1 MSVYVSRQVPGQHER
16 GRMNK
21 LVFGLAAFQLVAGAA
36 SAAEPLSDG
45 QLDRITAG
53 ALPPIMIDCPGCVST
68 SSGQT
73 STTTN
78 GTTAVVTSTGNT
90 GGSGSS
96 GVSGSTGNTGG
107 SGGVSGS
114 TGNTGVSG
122 GVSGS
127 TGNTGVSGG
136 VSGGTEN
143 TGIKQTLSADIG
155 FWSDQTILA
164 LVGGKPEFVWPVK
177 PLITLGVGP

>member
-1 MSVYVSRQVPGQHER
+1 MSHVRTQANMR
-16 GRMNK
+16 GRINK

-90 GGSGSS
+90 GNTGSS
-96 GVSGSTGNTGG
+96 GVSGNTGNTGG
-107 SGGVSGS
+107 TGS
-114 TGNTGVSG
+114 N
-122 GVSGS
+122 
-127 TGNTGVSGG
+127 
-136 VSGGTEN
+136 
-143 TGIKQTLSADIG
+143 GIKQTLSADIG